1 MHGYMHIMFI
11 LYVHCPP
18 CTQNN
23 VIMQFSKTLF
33 IIFVPQCRFI
43 LYALLVG
50 SFLFPSD
57 YVKHITRATMNWSR
71 ICLVVHPKVVGPKR
85 RHRKCLCKSF
95 GTYNIHPTYTHTH
108 TCSSSILLLT
118 HDSQNIIYVCACG
131 VCTCTHIYFIIV
143 KMSIKMR
150 GKRRRWRR
158 NTTQFDSN
166 IIICHPKTCC
176 LCICKSF
183 GLCWFVKFYVV
194 NGTGIIIQRYVVF
207 K

>member
-1 MHGYMHIMFI
+1 MFI
-11 LYVHCPP
+11 LYVHRPM

-95 GTYNIHPTYTHTH
+95 GTYNIHPRTRTHTYLFQFNFTSH
-108 TCSSSILLLT
+108 TRFSKHNICVCEWCIYLYTYLFHHRKNEHKNERKTKKMKKKYNSIRFE
-118 HDSQNIIYVCACG
+118 H
-131 VCTCTHIYFIIV
+131 HH
-143 KMSIKMR
+143 M
-150 GKRRRWRR
+150 
-158 NTTQFDSN
+158 
-166 IIICHPKTCC
+166 PP
-176 LCICKSF
+176 
-183 GLCWFVKFYVV
+183 
-194 NGTGIIIQRYVVF
+194 
-207 K
+207 